1 MNFFSQTRNFKILE
15 RINEKARTKRII
27 SFIIGAFLVA
37 IAYNVFLASNDI
49 VPGGVGGIA
58 IILKDLFNFENS
70 VTILVIG
77 ILLLIASYFTV
88 GLEKTKGSIIG
99 ALLFPLL
106 VELTKYINIWL
117 EIDTSQMILS
127 TVFGGVLYGFGTGM
141 VFKAGFTTGGT
152 DILKQIITKYLKVS
166 IGKSGLICDGIIVL
180 SSALVF
186 GINNLLYSVVV
197 LYIISIMSDKVIL
210 GISDS
215 KAFYIITDKEEDIKE
230 YILKSLNHGVT
241 VFNAKGGFD
250 KEKENVLMC
259 VLPTKDYFKL
269 KEGIRQIDKEAF
281 FVVTDAYEVFGGE

>member
-1 MNFFSQTRNFKILE
+1 MSTDKKIKKIQIRSTLKRYGNFV
-15 RINEKARTKRII
+15 
-27 SFIIGAFLVA
+27 IGAFLVA

-70 VTILVIG
+70 VTIFVIG
-77 ILLLIASYFTV
+77 LFLLIASYFTL
-88 GLEKTKGSIIG
+88 GKEKTTGSIMG

-106 VELTKYINIWL
+106 VELTKYINVWL

-152 DILKQIITKYLKVS
+152 DILKQIITKYFKVS
-166 IGKSGLICDGIIVL
+166 IGKSGLICDGIIVF

-186 GINNLLYSVVV
+186 GVNNLLYSIVV
-197 LYIISIMSDKVIL
+197 LYIISVMSDKVIL

-215 KAFYIITDKEEDIKE
+215 KAFYIITDKEKEIKE
-230 YILKSLNHGVT
+230 YILRSLNHGVT
-241 VFNAKGGFD
+241 VFNAKGGFA
-250 KEKENVLMC
+250 KERENVLMC

>member
-1 MNFFSQTRNFKILE
+1 MSDTIKENKKIK
-15 RINEKARTKRII
+15 IKSTIKRY
-27 SFIIGAFLVA
+27 SNFIIGAFLVA
-37 IAYNVFLASNDI
+37 IAYNIFLASNDI

-70 VTILVIG
+70 VTILIIG
-77 ILLLIASYFTV
+77 ILLLIASYFTL
-88 GLEKTKGSIIG
+88 GIEKTKGSVIG

-166 IGKSGLICDGIIVL
+166 IGKSGLICDGIIVF

-215 KAFYIITDKEEDIKE
+215 KAFYIITDKEEEIKE

>member
-1 MNFFSQTRNFKILE
+1 MSTDKKIKKIQIRSTIKRYSNFV
-15 RINEKARTKRII
+15 
-27 SFIIGAFLVA
+27 IGAFLVA

-58 IILKDLFNFENS
+58 IILKALFNFENS
-70 VTILVIG
+70 VTIFVIG
-77 ILLLIASYFTV
+77 LFLLIASYFTL
-88 GLEKTKGSIIG
+88 GKEKTTGSIMG

-106 VELTKYINIWL
+106 VELTKYINVWL

-152 DILKQIITKYLKVS
+152 DILKQIITKYFKVS
-166 IGKSGLICDGIIVL
+166 IGKSGLICDGIIVF

-186 GINNLLYSVVV
+186 GVNNLLYSIVV
-197 LYIISIMSDKVIL
+197 LYIISVMSDKVIL

-215 KAFYIITDKEEDIKE
+215 KAFYIITDKEKEIKE
-230 YILKSLNHGVT
+230 YILRSLNHGVT
-241 VFNAKGGFD
+241 VFNAKGGFA
-250 KEKENVLMC
+250 KERENVLMC

>member
-1 MNFFSQTRNFKILE
+1 MSTDKKIKKIQIRSTIKRYSNFV
-15 RINEKARTKRII
+15 
-27 SFIIGAFLVA
+27 IGAFLVA

-77 ILLLIASYFTV
+77 LFLLIASYFTL
-88 GLEKTKGSIIG
+88 GKEKTTGSIMG

-106 VELTKYINIWL
+106 VELTKYINVWL

-152 DILKQIITKYLKVS
+152 DILKQIITKYFKVS
-166 IGKSGLICDGIIVL
+166 IGKSGLICDGIIVF

-186 GINNLLYSVVV
+186 GVNNLLYSIVV
-197 LYIISIMSDKVIL
+197 LYIISVMSDKVIL

-215 KAFYIITDKEEDIKE
+215 KAFYIITDKEKEIKE
-230 YILKSLNHGVT
+230 YILRSLNHGVT
-241 VFNAKGGFD
+241 VFNAKGGFA
-250 KEKENVLMC
+250 KERENVLMC

>member
-1 MNFFSQTRNFKILE
+1 MLTNKKRKKIK
-15 RINEKARTKRII
+15 IRTTLKRY
-27 SFIIGAFLVA
+27 SNFIIGAFLVA

-70 VTILVIG
+70 ITIFVIG
-77 ILLLIASYFTV
+77 VLLLVASYFTL
-88 GLEKTKGSIIG
+88 GTEKTKGSIMG

-106 VELTKYINIWL
+106 VELTKYINVWL

-215 KAFYIITDKEEDIKE
+215 KAFYIITDKEDEIKD

-241 VFNAKGGFD
+241 VFNAKGGFA
-250 KEKENVLMC
+250 KERENVLMC
-259 VLPTKDYFKL
+259 VLPTKEYFKL

>member
-1 MNFFSQTRNFKILE
+1 MSTDKKIKKIQIRSTIKRYSNFV
-15 RINEKARTKRII
+15 
-27 SFIIGAFLVA
+27 IGAFLVA

-58 IILKDLFNFENS
+58 IILKALFNFENS

-77 ILLLIASYFTV
+77 LFLLIASYFTL
-88 GLEKTKGSIIG
+88 GKEKTTGSIMG

-106 VELTKYINIWL
+106 VELTKYINVWL

-152 DILKQIITKYLKVS
+152 DILKQIITKYFKVS
-166 IGKSGLICDGIIVL
+166 IGKSGLICDGIIVF

-186 GINNLLYSVVV
+186 GVNNLLYSIVV
-197 LYIISIMSDKVIL
+197 LYIISVMSDKVIL

-215 KAFYIITDKEEDIKE
+215 KAFYIITDKEKEIKE
-230 YILKSLNHGVT
+230 YILRSLNHGVT
-241 VFNAKGGFD
+241 VFNAKGGFA
-250 KEKENVLMC
+250 KERENVLMC